1 MSVVTKVQRNIIGI
15 KALKTAFAAKMWKCG
30 RFMTL
35 APLSDSSR
43 LEHFS
48 ILSMHTAV
56 GTVTFSNHFCS
67 VEDGSNSRPEGSNL

>member
-35 APLSDSSR
+35 APLSDSS
-43 LEHFS
+43 
-48 ILSMHTAV
+48 
-56 GTVTFSNHFCS
+56 G
-67 VEDGSNSRPEGSNL
+67 